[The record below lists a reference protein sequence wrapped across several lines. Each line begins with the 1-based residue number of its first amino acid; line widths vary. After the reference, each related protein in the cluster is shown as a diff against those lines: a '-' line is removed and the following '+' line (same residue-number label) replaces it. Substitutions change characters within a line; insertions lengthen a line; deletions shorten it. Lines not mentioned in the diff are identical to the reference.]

1 MAKFRIVPLSK
12 KYADTIREKGIDDFG
27 NTVVEQVSS
36 GLGPCRVSLKPFKPG
51 KDKRLLLSHSPFELR
66 NAYNQPGPIFI
77 SSEEVEEYTGVHTFP
92 EEIKREKEHFS
103 LTLIGYNKE
112 QWMAHTELV
121 TDNDTIDEQIENLFD
136 KFPEIEYLHVRSTK
150 ACCYICKITRA

>member
-12 KYADTIREKGIDDFG
+12 KYADNIRKKGVDDFG
-27 NTVVEQVSS
+27 NTVVEQVSP
-36 GLGPCRVSLKPFKPG
+36 GLGPCRVSLKPFTPG
-51 KDKRLLLSHSPFELR
+51 KDKRLLLSHSPFDLR

-77 SSEEVEEYTGVHTFP
+77 SSDEVEEYTDVHKFP
-92 EEIKREKEHFS
+92 EEIKREKAHFS
-103 LTLIGYNKE
+103 LTLIGYSKE
-112 QWMAHTELV
+112 QRMLYTGLV

-150 ACCYICKITRA
+150 ACCYICKIMRA